1 MIAVCKDRP
10 SKPRDWQSGF
20 VAMLSEIEQRLH
32 QTFRNRD
39 AASREDA
46 VADGVVLCLLSYRRL
61 HQRGRSMT
69 AASLAWYAAKQVRSG
84 RGTECQMNSKN
95 PLSRYAQLRRG
106 IRVERLHESDPHD
119 RDWIDAV
126 VQDRQSSVLDQVAAR
141 LDIAAWLATLSR
153 RTRHIATDLALGGL
167 TSDTARKFGVS
178 AGRISQLRRELAESW
193 GEFQHEPTFV
203 S

>member
-1 MIAVCKDRP
+1 MIAVRKDCP
-10 SKPRDWQSGF
+10 LKSRDWQSDF
-20 VAMLSEIEQRLH
+20 VEMLSEIEWRLH
-32 QTFRNRD
+32 QTFRNCD
-39 AASREDA
+39 AASRQDA

-61 HQRGRSMT
+61 HKRGRSVT

-84 RGTECQMNSKN
+84 RGTECQLNSKN
-95 PLSRYAQLRRG
+95 PLSRYAQRRRG

-153 RTRHIATDLALGGL
+153 RTRLIATEWALGGL
-167 TSDTARKFGVS
+167 TAETARKYGVS

-193 GEFQHEPTFV
+193 CEYQHEPTPV
-203 S
+203 R